1 MNHGKKKI
9 LVVLISFFLSI
20 FFFYFLFCIKTYLN
34 KYDELS
40 YLFRSIENI
49 ELHKK
54 YSKKL
59 HHLRGPGTLK
69 NIDKPENYL
78 FSTINQFS
86 KNTNNILIQG
96 DSWIRRTERFKE
108 PYNLINNFSKKNNV
122 GLITAGIAS
131 YSPSLMKL
139 QYEILEKDFNI
150 YPDILVAYIDQTD
163 IGDELCRYKDKRVF
177 DENNNLIAV
186 KEEYYSKGTFEYLKI
201 YKISEIKLL
210 NDSKIIRSIK
220 LTNFFI
226 EYGVRRGIEKIKS
239 IKELGL
245 KRKVNF
251 KCSFSEIQ
259 KYLIKSSDNEILYF
273 TNRLKDYINL
283 LKSKD
288 YIKKI
293 IFVTF
298 PHNKHLFKNND
309 SENQQKHYSINV
321 STIVQEIVKNE
332 KKIHHLN
339 FSQLISQGKIN
350 LEKYVFQENDPGSHL
365 KTQYHASIFVQK
377 IIDQLI
383 VD

>member
-1 MNHGKKKI
+1 MNLGKKKF
-9 LVVLISFFLSI
+9 LVVSISFFLSI

-40 YLFRSIENI
+40 YLFRSIENL

-59 HHLRGPGTLK
+59 HHLRNPGTLK

-86 KNTNNILIQG
+86 KNTDNILIQG

-201 YKISEIKLL
+201 YKLNISKNICQHPMQILL
-210 NDSKIIRSIK
+210 GARKTLWNMKNLPKIYQ
-220 LTNFFI
+220 LA
-226 EYGVRRGIEKIKS
+226 
-239 IKELGL
+239 LL
-245 KRKVNF
+245 RKKF
-251 KCSFSEIQ
+251 
-259 KYLIKSSDNEILYF
+259 
-273 TNRLKDYINL
+273 
-283 LKSKD
+283 
-288 YIKKI
+288 
-293 IFVTF
+293 
-298 PHNKHLFKNND
+298 
-309 SENQQKHYSINV
+309 
-321 STIVQEIVKNE
+321 
-332 KKIHHLN
+332 
-339 FSQLISQGKIN
+339 
-350 LEKYVFQENDPGSHL
+350 
-365 KTQYHASIFVQK
+365 
-377 IIDQLI
+377 
-383 VD
+383 